1 MRSALLVHREIGEI
15 PSHISLPELPELP
28 VNSNLMTR
36 SKQLPINICPVD
48 VDATKWSGEGVFTA
62 TLLEQLK
69 MVPSIEFIR
78 VEDAPA
84 SHTEAN
90 YSFISNEVYV
100 RFRHERATVPAR
112 WLGILPTRR
121 SVSTPVMTLGGLE
134 RDLAA
139 MAQIGAPDYS
149 DEAMLQYLRAE
160 RIIPPYQTRGYK
172 MVELVRI
179 YRLSA

>member
-1 MRSALLVHREIGEI
+1 
-15 PSHISLPELPELP
+15 
-28 VNSNLMTR
+28 
-36 SKQLPINICPVD
+36 VD
-48 VDATKWSGEGVFTA
+48 VDATKWSGEGTFTA
-62 TLLEQLK
+62 TLLDQLK
-69 MVPSIEFIR
+69 TLPSIDFIR

-100 RFRHERATVPAR
+100 RFRLERVTAGVR
-112 WLGILPTRR
+112 VLGILPTRR
-121 SVSTPVMTLGGLE
+121 SVWKPVMTLEGLE

-139 MAQIGAPDYS
+139 VAQIGAPDYS

-160 RIIPPYQTRGYK
+160 RVIPPYQTRGYK

-179 YRLSA
+179 YRLRV

>member
-1 MRSALLVHREIGEI
+1 LV
-15 PSHISLPELPELP
+15 
-28 VNSNLMTR
+28 N
-36 SKQLPINICPVD
+36 VD
-48 VDATKWSGEGVFTA
+48 ETKWSGEGTFTA

-69 MVPSIEFIR
+69 ALPSIDFIR

-100 RFRHERATVPAR
+100 RFRLERAVEPSKL
-112 WLGILPTRR
+112 LGIVPVRR
-121 SVSTPVMTLGGLE
+121 SVWKPAMTLETLE
-134 RDLAA
+134 RELAT

-160 RIIPPYQTRGYK
+160 RIVPPYQTRGYK

-179 YRLSA
+179 YRLTA

>member
-1 MRSALLVHREIGEI
+1 M
-15 PSHISLPELPELP
+15 
-28 VNSNLMTR
+28 
-36 SKQLPINICPVD
+36 D

-62 TLLEQLK
+62 TLIEQLK
-69 MVPSIEFIR
+69 TVPSIEFIR

-100 RFRHERATVPAR
+100 RFCHVPTTVPAL
-112 WLGILPTRR
+112 WLGFLPTRR
-121 SVSTPVMTLGGLE
+121 VVSMPAMTLEELE

-149 DEAMLQYLRAE
+149 DEAMLQYLKAE
-160 RIIPPYQTRGYK
+160 RVIPPYQTRGYK

-179 YRLSA
+179 YRLTT